1 MSVTRQ
7 SLDELMHRIPF
18 NEALG
23 MRVVKASAGKVTLAC
38 KFREDLR
45 NVAGMLHGGVTASLA
60 DAAVRFAIALK
71 HGVERRC
78 TTVELKINYF
88 VPIAHGSVRAEAKL
102 IRDGSKICV
111 GEVKLYD
118 YHKKLAGAALVT
130 YMILPSESAVRR

>member
-1 MSVTRQ
+1 MNVSRKD
-7 SLDELMHRIPF
+7 LEELMRRIPF

-23 MRVVKASAGKVTLAC
+23 MRVLKASAGKVTLVC
-38 KFREDLR
+38 RFREDLR

-60 DAAVRFAIALK
+60 DAAVRFAIAAK

-78 TTVELKINYF
+78 ATVELKINYF
-88 VPIAHGSVRAEAKL
+88 VPVSHGSVRAEAKL

-118 YHKKLAGAALVT
+118 DHKKLAGAALVT
-130 YMILPSESAVRR
+130 YILLPPEAAVRR